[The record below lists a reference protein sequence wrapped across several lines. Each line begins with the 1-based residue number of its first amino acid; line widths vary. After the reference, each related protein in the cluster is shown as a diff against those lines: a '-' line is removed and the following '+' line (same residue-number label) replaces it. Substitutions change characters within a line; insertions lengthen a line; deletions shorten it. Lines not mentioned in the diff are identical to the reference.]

1 MEAIIDNCG
10 SIFLVLGILYA
21 IKLLF
26 KFICNIS
33 DCDLLNYQNSPGLT
47 QKCSRRFLYFQMT
60 THKAKEV
67 AFHGAFME
75 DAANF

>member
-26 KFICNIS
+26 KFICNIFEAFKTFI
-33 DCDLLNYQNSPGLT
+33 LPLI
-47 QKCSRRFLYFQMT
+47 CSRNFPEEYGSWAGKLYTVVAKKIQSRMT
-60 THKAKEV
+60 
-67 AFHGAFME
+67 
-75 DAANF
+75 